1 MVQHKGSMSSVGL
14 KSFDISPCSLG
25 FLCSSMGKESACNAG
40 DLGLIPRS
48 ERSPGERNGNSL
60 QYSCL
65 ENPMDRGAWWG
76 TVHEVTR
83 VGHDL
88 VTRPP
93 WSLKGCTREN
103 PRSLQMA
110 GFRTWRRIVIT
121 WVIYEKDFKRI
132 IFWVNWIIA
141 LWNISAG
148 KKFRDCVV
156 YLSQAD
162 TKRWV
167 SEMTTKVNVGM
178 ELRVYG
184 SYCSVTLILS
194 FQWVDF
200 PPMLLLLFR

>member
-1 MVQHKGSMSSVGL
+1 MDIWCSCFVWSLVPEHFRTRNLGTHLEVVAGGACWMVQHKGSMSSVGL

-110 GFRTWRRIVIT
+110 GFRT
-121 WVIYEKDFKRI
+121 
-132 IFWVNWIIA
+132 
-141 LWNISAG
+141 
-148 KKFRDCVV
+148 
-156 YLSQAD
+156 
-162 TKRWV
+162 
-167 SEMTTKVNVGM
+167 
-178 ELRVYG
+178 
-184 SYCSVTLILS
+184 
-194 FQWVDF
+194 
-200 PPMLLLLFR
+200 